1 MNAALVIQNLT
12 VAYQKKPVLWQVNA
26 VIPQG
31 IMMAVVGPNG
41 AGKSTLL
48 KAAIQLIKPMS
59 GCVSLFGQHNASS
72 LQRVAYVPQRLSI
85 DWTFPITVL
94 EVVLMGTY
102 ASLGWFVRPG
112 SKERKRALDALE
124 AVEMDT
130 YAHTPISQ
138 LSGGQQQRIFIARA
152 LVQQADLYLMDE
164 PFVGIDAPTE
174 LLIVSIMQSLRN
186 QGKTMIIVH
195 HDLHSIDTHF
205 EWIMLLNVHC
215 IAYGQRDMM
224 FTQENLAKT
233 YGKHSTI
240 RI

>member
-1 MNAALVIQNLT
+1 MNAALVIQELT
-12 VAYQKKPVLWQVNA
+12 VAYQKKPVLWHVNA

-48 KAAIQLIKPMS
+48 KTAIQLIKPMS
-59 GCVSLFGQHNASS
+59 GCIELFGQNHASA

-112 SKERKRALDALE
+112 HKERKRALDALQ

-130 YAHTPISQ
+130 YADTSISQ

-174 LLIVSIMQSLRN
+174 LLIVSIMQSLRD

-195 HDLHSIDTHF
+195 HDLQSIDTHF
-205 EWIMLLNVHC
+205 EWIMLLNVQC
-215 IAYGQRDMM
+215 IAYGQRDRV

-233 YGKHSTI
+233 YGKHVAM